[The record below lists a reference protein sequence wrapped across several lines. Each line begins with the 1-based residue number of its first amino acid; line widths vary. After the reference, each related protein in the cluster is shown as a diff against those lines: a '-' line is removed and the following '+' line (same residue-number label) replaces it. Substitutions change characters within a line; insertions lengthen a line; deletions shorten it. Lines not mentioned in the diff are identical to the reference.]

1 MIKWKAY
8 NSSSGKYNFFMY
20 TINRS
25 IAIIRP
31 KQPFV
36 NWANQLPDS
45 ESKSSLDDFKTDCL
59 AILIPEYNTDEEA
72 KVHIN
77 EIYED
82 IFIEELF
89 GWCTDESWWPQD
101 RTNEIFWQWFEVE
114 VHSIV
119 MDSSTEPIEE
129 EEL

>member
-1 MIKWKAY
+1 
-8 NSSSGKYNFFMY
+8 MY
-20 TINRS
+20 AINRS

-36 NWANQLPDS
+36 DWANQLPDA
-45 ESKSSLDDFKTDCL
+45 ELKSSLDDFKTDCL
-59 AILIPEYNTDEEA
+59 AILIPDYDTDEEA
-72 KVHIN
+72 EGYIN

-82 IFIEELF
+82 IFIEELY
-89 GWCTDESWWPQD
+89 GWCTEEAWFPQD
-101 RTNEIFWQWFEVE
+101 RTNEMFWEWFEVE

-119 MDSSTEPIEE
+119 MDSSIDLIEE

>member
-1 MIKWKAY
+1 MKLTIQVLK
-8 NSSSGKYNFFMY
+8 SIILFMY

-36 NWANQLPDS
+36 DWANQLPDA
-45 ESKSSLDDFKTDCL
+45 ERESSLDDFKADCL
-59 AILIPEYNTDEEA
+59 AILIPEYNTDEE
-72 KVHIN
+72 VERYID
-77 EIYED
+77 ELYED

-89 GWCTDESWWPQD
+89 AWCTEESWWPQD
-101 RTNEIFWQWFEVE
+101 RTNEIFWQWFGVE
-114 VHSIV
+114 LHSIV
-119 MDSSTEPIEE
+119 VDSSTEPIER

>member
-1 MIKWKAY
+1 
-8 NSSSGKYNFFMY
+8 MY

-36 NWANQLPDS
+36 DWANQLPDA
-45 ESKSSLDDFKTDCL
+45 EWESSLDDFKSDCL

-72 KVHIN
+72 EGYID

-89 GWCTDESWWPQD
+89 GWCTEESLWPQD
-101 RTNEIFWQWFEVE
+101 RANEMFWQWFGVE
-114 VHSIV
+114 LHSIV
-119 MDSSTEPIEE
+119 MDSSTKPIKK

>member
-1 MIKWKAY
+1 MLTIGVLK
-8 NSSSGKYNFFMY
+8 SIILFMY

-36 NWANQLPDS
+36 DWANQLPDA
-45 ESKSSLDDFKTDCL
+45 EWESSLDDFKTDCL
-59 AILIPEYNTDEEA
+59 AILIPDYDTDEEA
-72 KVHIN
+72 EGYIN

-82 IFIEELF
+82 IFTEILSEWSTE
-89 GWCTDESWWPQD
+89 ESWWPQD
-101 RTNEIFWQWFEVE
+101 RTNEMFWQWFEVE
-114 VHSIV
+114 LHSIV
-119 MDSSTEPIEE
+119 MDSCMEPIEE

>member
-1 MIKWKAY
+1 M
-8 NSSSGKYNFFMY
+8 
-20 TINRS
+20 
-25 IAIIRP
+25 
-31 KQPFV
+31 
-36 NWANQLPDS
+36 PDS

-101 RTNEIFWQWFEVE
+101 RTNEMFWQWFGVE
-114 VHSIV
+114 LHSIV
-119 MDSSTEPIEE
+119 VDSSAEPIVK